1 MQGLLISITV
11 ALAVE
16 VIDVALGIAIGVL
29 AGYYGGW
36 IDQVLARFTDVMFA
50 FPGLLFAILLTG
62 IFGYQADGIFGHIP
76 IIGANGN
83 ARLILVSIA
92 LAMTTWPL
100 MARYVRGQ
108 TLQLKEQQFVEAAR
122 TSGTSDFRIILRHII
137 PNLFSIVIIAATL
150 NISGTII
157 GEAGIKLP
165 GTGCADSRLQPRL
178 DDQRCSQFNSNT
190 SMGSTLTFFR
200 SDYNSTSTLIPGR
213 WPPRRLRPSLKR
225 LVIGENINM
234 ATNLL
239 EVNNLKTYFFT
250 RGGVV
255 KAVDDVSFT
264 MKPGETLGVVGESG
278 CGKSVTALSVMRLV
292 ANPPGKIVGGEIN
305 FNGENILEKSQD
317 ELTELRGSKISMIF
331 QDPMTSLNPVF
342 TVGFQ
347 IAETVKRHRKDVNND
362 QAWKRAVEMLDLVRI
377 SDAKRRA
384 KNYPH
389 EFSGGMRQRVMIA
402 IALACNPQF
411 LIADEP
417 TTALDVT
424 IQAQVLELMKGLSQ
438 EFGTAVM
445 LITHDLG
452 VVAGTCQHVNV
463 MYAGHVVESAP
474 VKQIFDTPAHPY
486 TLGLLQ
492 SIPRLNDDRGA
503 RLTPIAGQ
511 PPDLSNHPLDAH
523 MLHAAP
529 RYRAVAARNAQN

>member
-1 MQGLLISITV
+1 
-11 ALAVE
+11 
-16 VIDVALGIAIGVL
+16 
-29 AGYYGGW
+29 
-36 IDQVLARFTDVMFA
+36 
-50 FPGLLFAILLTG
+50 
-62 IFGYQADGIFGHIP
+62 
-76 IIGANGN
+76 
-83 ARLILVSIA
+83 
-92 LAMTTWPL
+92 
-100 MARYVRGQ
+100 
-108 TLQLKEQQFVEAAR
+108 
-122 TSGTSDFRIILRHII
+122 
-137 PNLFSIVIIAATL
+137 
-150 NISGTII
+150 
-157 GEAGIKLP
+157 
-165 GTGCADSRLQPRL
+165 
-178 DDQRCSQFNSNT
+178 
-190 SMGSTLTFFR
+190 
-200 SDYNSTSTLIPGR
+200 
-213 WPPRRLRPSLKR
+213 
-225 LVIGENINM
+225 M

-255 KAVDDVSFT
+255 KAVNDVSFT
-264 MKPGETLGVVGESG
+264 MKAGQTLGVVGESG
-278 CGKSVTALSVMRLV
+278 CGKSVTALSIMRLV
-292 ANPPGKIVGGEIN
+292 ANPPGKIVGGEII
-305 FNGENILEKSQD
+305 FDGENIMEKSQD
-317 ELTELRGSKISMIF
+317 ELTDLRGSKISMIF

-342 TVGFQ
+342 TVGYQ

-402 IALACNPQF
+402 IALACNPRL

-424 IQAQVLELMKGLSQ
+424 IQAQVLDLMKGLSQ

-486 TLGLLQ
+486 TTGLLQ
-492 SIPRLNDDRGA
+492 SIPRLNEERGA

-511 PPDLSNHPLDAH
+511 PPDLSNPPVGCPYAPDAPKFRPLPPGTSRTDARRSRRTGRR
-523 MLHAAP
+523 MLLSKLT
-529 RYRAVAARNAQN
+529 RSVKYGTRS